1 MFIFKKGK
9 TALVIITAI
18 IILTGCMRQS
28 STDLGWQKF
37 PLSFSA
43 SVEAFGRLTDSE
55 THIEVTV
62 TEPYCG
68 SISFVSEGSLNGY
81 TFTLRKNEGDIS
93 YGDIQVPMSEHIITD
108 MRYFFSLFALDTDH
122 LTELSVKQQGEES
135 INVAV
140 FSLFCEDREFPENPS
155 GIGTNT
161 DSQETEAGT
170 DIPDNT
176 EPIQIGTVTVH
187 LSDGIPVLM
196 DAEYSSGEHVVLK
209 ISNFVS
215 QYE

>member
-1 MFIFKKGK
+1 MFTLKKGK
-9 TALVIITAI
+9 IAVVIVTAI

-28 STDLGWQKF
+28 SADLGWQKF
-37 PLSFSA
+37 PMRFSA
-43 SVEAFGRLTDSE
+43 SVEAFGRLTDSSE

-93 YGDIQVPMSEHIITD
+93 YGDIHIPVSEHIITD
-108 MRYFFSLFALDTDH
+108 MRYFFSLFTLDTEH
-122 LTELSVKQQGEES
+122 LTELSVEQRGEES

-140 FSLFCEDREFPENPS
+140 FSLFCED
-155 GIGTNT
+155 IA
-161 DSQETEAGT
+161 SQENST
-170 DIPDNT
+170 DIDTDISETETENMSNDT
-176 EPIQIGTVTVH
+176 EPVQIGTVTVH
-187 LSDGIPVLM
+187 LSDGIPMLM

-209 ISNFVS
+209 ISNFET

>member
-1 MFIFKKGK
+1 MFTLKKGK
-9 TALVIITAI
+9 IAVVIVTAI

-28 STDLGWQKF
+28 SADLGWQKF
-37 PLSFSA
+37 PMRFSA
-43 SVEAFGRLTDSE
+43 SVEAFGRLTDSSE

-68 SISFVSEGSLNGY
+68 SISFVSEGALNGY

-93 YGDIQVPMSEHIITD
+93 YGDMRIPMSEHIITD
-108 MRYFFSLFALDTDH
+108 MRYLFSLFALDTEH
-122 LTELSVKQQGEES
+122 LTELSVEQRGEES

-140 FSLFCEDREFPENPS
+140 FSLFCED
-155 GIGTNT
+155 IA
-161 DSQETEAGT
+161 SQENST
-170 DIPDNT
+170 DIDTDISETETENMSNDT
-176 EPIQIGTVTVH
+176 EPVQIGTVTVH
-187 LSDGIPVLM
+187 LSDGIPMLM

-209 ISNFVS
+209 ISNFET

>member
-1 MFIFKKGK
+1 MFTLKKGK
-9 TALVIITAI
+9 IAVVIVTAI

-28 STDLGWQKF
+28 SADLGWQKF
-37 PLSFSA
+37 PMRFSA
-43 SVEAFGRLTDSE
+43 SVEAFGRLTDSSE

-68 SISFVSEGSLNGY
+68 SISFVSEGSLSGY

-93 YGDIQVPMSEHIITD
+93 YGDIHIPMSEHIITD
-108 MRYFFSLFALDTDH
+108 MRYFFSLFTLDTEH
-122 LTELSVKQQGEES
+122 LTELSVEQRGEES

-140 FSLFCEDREFPENPS
+140 FSLFCEDS
-155 GIGTNT
+155 A
-161 DSQETEAGT
+161 SQENSTDT
-170 DIPDNT
+170 DISET
-176 EPIQIGTVTVH
+176 ETGDISNDAEPAQIGTVTVH
-187 LSDGIPVLM
+187 LSDGIPMLM

-209 ISNFVS
+209 ISNFET